1 VRPAVIV
8 RSRPL
13 ESAWR
18 VAQLAHGWRAVSE
31 DTRAVASDGL
41 PARLIKPH
49 TLEKFDY
56 HDRYCGIVAVG
67 MPGSWGGNVG
77 YLELMAGSG
86 IAMNA
91 ETLCLLRG
99 TCAASSMR
107 GGINRSVIGGNHA
120 EQAGA

>member
-1 VRPAVIV
+1 
-8 RSRPL
+8 
-13 ESAWR
+13 
-18 VAQLAHGWRAVSE
+18 VSE

-91 ETLCLLRG
+91 ETGIEVEASPLRSAVAG
-99 TCAASSMR
+99 PPGFCRLAYVEADEELAAALAKRLRAR
-107 GGINRSVIGGNHA
+107 GHGSDRARVFG
-120 EQAGA
+120 